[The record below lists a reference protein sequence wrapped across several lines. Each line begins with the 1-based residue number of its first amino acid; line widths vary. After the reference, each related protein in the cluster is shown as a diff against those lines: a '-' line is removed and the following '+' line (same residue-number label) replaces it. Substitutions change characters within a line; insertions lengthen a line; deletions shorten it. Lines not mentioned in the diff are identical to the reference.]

1 MNNYKFRVEYN
12 LACIINGKV
21 PWEDDDCVIRGDATG
36 EVSAE
41 DTEDAKRILERFPWR
56 ARVSEF
62 MDDPE
67 EIDVDSNPIAVNV
80 DGTDEDL
87 RMEID
92 NTGVLVERYDDVDIL
107 S

>member
-1 MNNYKFRVEYN
+1 
-12 LACIINGKV
+12 
-21 PWEDDDCVIRGDATG
+21 
-36 EVSAE
+36 
-41 DTEDAKRILERFPWR
+41 
-56 ARVSEF
+56 